1 MNQPIRVLI
10 VNRDHLFCRATRTL
24 LDTAD
29 GMTTVGEAKAEW
41 QAMDLVQELQ
51 PEVVLW
57 CIDTVLPPGEV
68 QGDMRAMARIS
79 ELYPHSKII
88 VLSTDS
94 QERLALEAFR
104 HGAQGYLVR
113 GHCQPI
119 EPTDLA
125 EIIQAIHT
133 VSQGGTVLSPRV
145 AGWVLDEISR
155 KRCVKRDP

>member
-1 MNQPIRVLI
+1 MNHPIRVLV
-10 VNRDHLFCRATRTL
+10 VNRDHLFCQATRGL
-24 LDTAD
+24 VDHAD
-29 GMTTVGEAKAEW
+29 GMTTVGEAKAGQ

-57 CIDTVLPPGEV
+57 CMDTVLPPGEM

-88 VLSTDS
+88 VLSADS

-104 HGAQGYLVR
+104 HGAQGYLVQ

-119 EPTDLA
+119 EPTNVA

-133 VSQGGTVLSPRV
+133 VSQGGTVLSPQV
-145 AGWVLDEISR
+145 AGWVLDEMSR
-155 KRCVKRDP
+155 KRCVRRDP